1 MTEKWKH
8 FKRIVFPGEVNPVR
22 NPSPAIAGLETERGI
37 RSRPT
42 GRNPELF
49 KNVIPLQPPA
59 RREQQ
64 GIISNGVNFG
74 FIQSHIGYLYRINL
88 RIMGLAKKDKGI
100 VGGVFIKLQHRKPLK
115 RLSTLNP

>member
-64 GIISNGVNFG
+64 GIISNGVNVISYCALGSAPCRPVRGFG
-74 FIQSHIGYLYRINL
+74 VLDFKMKSEATVLL
-88 RIMGLAKKDKGI
+88 RG
-100 VGGVFIKLQHRKPLK
+100 
-115 RLSTLNP
+115 S